1 MPSEFEQ
8 DCERVLADVDAARS
22 DVLRLIGTLNEGD
35 LDIARRG
42 SWSVRSVIQHLILS
56 EWGHT
61 RGIARLLGTDGPQ
74 IPDAPP
80 LATPAEASDALADSR
95 AAHLASV
102 DGIKEDDFY
111 RLASPSGG
119 QDWSVMSFL
128 EGTADHDREH
138 HAQIEA
144 LLDRHPDPLRLT

>member
-8 DCERVLADVDAARS
+8 DRQRVLADIDAARS
-22 DVLRLIGTLNEGD
+22 DVLRLLGTLSAAD
-35 LDIARRG
+35 LDIASRG
-42 SWSVRSVIQHLILS
+42 SWSVRSVIQHIILS

-61 RGIARLLGTDGPQ
+61 RGITRLLGADDPQ

-80 LATPAEASDALADSR
+80 LATLAEAIDALADSR
-95 AAHLASV
+95 AAHLSSV
-102 DGIKEDDFY
+102 DGIEEDDFY
-111 RLASPSGG
+111 RLASPRGG
-119 QDWSVMSFL
+119 QEWSVMSFL

-144 LLDRHPDPLRLT
+144 LLNR

>member
-8 DCERVLADVDAARS
+8 DCQRVLADVDAARH
-22 DVLRLIGTLNEGD
+22 DLLHLIGTLSEAD
-35 LDIARRG
+35 LDRSRRG
-42 SWSVRSVIQHLILS
+42 SWSVRGVIQHIILG

-61 RGIARLLGTDGPQ
+61 RGITRLRGAADPQ
-74 IPDAPP
+74 IPDAPV
-80 LATPAEASDALADSR
+80 LATPTAAIDALAESR

-102 DGIKEDDFY
+102 DGIEEAEFY

-119 QDWSVMSFL
+119 QEWSVMSFL

-138 HAQIEA
+138 QAQMEA
-144 LLDRHPDPLRLT
+144 LLDR

>member
-1 MPSEFEQ
+1 MSSEFEQ
-8 DCERVLADVDAARS
+8 DCQRVLADVDGARN
-22 DVLRLIGTLNEGD
+22 DVLTMIGGLSDAD
-35 LDIARRG
+35 LDIVRRG
-42 SWSVRSVIQHLILS
+42 SWSVRSVIQHIILG

-61 RGIARLLGTDGPQ
+61 RGITRLLGADEPL
-74 IPDAPP
+74 IPDTPP
-80 LATPAEASDALADSR
+80 LATPADAIDALAGSR

-102 DGIKEDDFY
+102 DDIEEDDFY

-119 QDWSVMSFL
+119 QEWSVMSFL

-144 LLDRHPDPLRLT
+144 LLGR

>member
-8 DCERVLADVDAARS
+8 DRQRVLADIDAARS
-22 DVLRLIGTLNEGD
+22 DVLGLIGTLSEDD

-42 SWSVRSVIQHLILS
+42 SWSVRGVIQHIILG

-61 RGIARLLGTDGPQ
+61 RGIMRLLGADDPQ
-74 IPDAPP
+74 IPNAPP
-80 LATPAEASDALADSR
+80 LATPDEAIDALAGSR

-102 DGIKEDDFY
+102 DGIEEDDFY

-144 LLDRHPDPLRLT
+144 LLDR

>member
-8 DCERVLADVDAARS
+8 DCQRVLADVAAAREE
-22 DVLRLIGTLNEGD
+22 VLGLIGSLSEAD
-35 LDIARRG
+35 LDSARRG
-42 SWSVRSVIQHLILS
+42 SWSVRGVIQHIILA

-61 RGIARLLGTDGPQ
+61 RGIARLLGA
-74 IPDAPP
+74 DAPEMP
-80 LATPAEASDALADSR
+80 EEPALATPAEAIDALAESR

-102 DGIKEDDFY
+102 AGIGEDDFY

-119 QDWSVMSFL
+119 QEWSVMSFL

-138 HAQIEA
+138 GAQMEA
-144 LLDRHPDPLRLT
+144 LLDR